1 MSEDLQQG
9 SEEWRLARAGSLGAS
24 SLHEAL
30 AKTAKGAWG
39 ASRANLLSRLVVERL
54 TGVPQDSF
62 QSQAMKDGIARE
74 PEARAAY
81 QFEIATLVKTVGII
95 KHPSIAW
102 SHCSPD
108 GLVGE
113 DGLVEIKAPTEST
126 HLDTLLGALI
136 PQKYLYQAMWQM
148 ACTGRSW
155 CDLVSYHPSFPE
167 AMRLHIRRIK
177 RDDNLIAN
185 LEKEVK
191 VFLEEVDRT
200 MAALL
205 KKFPVEASMK
215 AEAAE

>member
-54 TGVPQDSF
+54 TGTPQDSF
-62 QSQAMKDGIARE
+62 QSQAMKDGTARE

-81 QFEIATLVKTVGII
+81 QFEVATLVKTVGII
-95 KHPSIAW
+95 KHPIIAW

-108 GLVGE
+108 GLVGD
-113 DGLVEIKAPTEST
+113 DGLIEIKCPTEST
-126 HLDTLLGALI
+126 HLETLLGAPV
-136 PQKYLYQAMWQM
+136 PQKYLYQTMWQM
-148 ACTGRSW
+148 ACTGRAW
-155 CDLVSYHPSFPE
+155 CDFVSYHPAFPE
-167 AMRLHIRRIK
+167 TMRLHIRRIK
-177 RDDNLIAN
+177 RDDKLISE
-185 LEKEVK
+185 LENGAK
-191 VFLEEVDRT
+191 VFLSEVDET
-200 MAALL
+200 LAKLIA
-205 KKFPVEASMK
+205 KFPSMK